1 MVSAKKL
8 IWWFYY
14 MYNNGWGYIFGKS
27 GQLWTQ
33 RMQDRATNAMAKKY
47 GEKWIGHYVTDCSG
61 AFVFA
66 FKKEGEKIYH
76 GSDTIFKKYCSA
88 KGKLNKGVRAD
99 GEPIKPGTA
108 VFLLKDGKRH
118 HIGLYVGNNLC
129 IEAKGTI
136 YGVVTSALSHWDE
149 WGELKDVDY
158 LDAFD
163 GFDVVDMKS
172 DSEGVTAVIAPVYD
186 TRRTLR
192 RGCRGNDV
200 KWLQE
205 TLNKWNQNIE
215 LLAVDGIFGR
225 KTQAA
230 VRLFQSDKEI
240 RVDGIVGPQT
250 YAKLDEIK

>member
-8 IWWFYY
+8 IEWFYY

-47 GEKWIGHYVTDCSG
+47 GKKWIGHYVTDCSG

-99 GEPIKPGTA
+99 GELIKPGTA

-172 DSEGVTAVIAPVYD
+172 DSEGVTAVIAPIYD

-192 RGCRGNDV
+192 RGCRGDDV

-205 TLNKWNQNIE
+205 TLNKWNHNIE

-225 KTQAA
+225 KTHAA
-230 VRLFQSDKEI
+230 VRLFQSDKKI